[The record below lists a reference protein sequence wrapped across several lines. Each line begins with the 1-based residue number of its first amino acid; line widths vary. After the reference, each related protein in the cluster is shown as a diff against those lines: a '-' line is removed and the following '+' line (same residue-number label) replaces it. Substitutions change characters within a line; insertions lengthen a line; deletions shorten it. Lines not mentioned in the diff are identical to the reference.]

1 MPDSPLKT
9 IQKLDPEIIDNLH
22 ATEELV
28 YADGALP
35 KKFKL
40 LMGMAFDASH
50 GAIGGVKGLALR
62 ALEAGATK
70 EEIIEA
76 LRVAY
81 LFGGI
86 GSIYIG
92 SQGLAD
98 IFPE

>member
-1 MPDSPLKT
+1 MPYNPLT
-9 IQKLDPEIIDNLH
+9 MMMKLDPQFMKILN

-28 YADGALP
+28 YFDGALP

-50 GAIGGVKGLALR
+50 GAIEGVKGLALR
-62 ALEAGATK
+62 AMQAGATK

-81 LFGGI
+81 LFGGV
-86 GSIYIG
+86 GSAYIA
-92 SQGLAD
+92 SQGLNGL
-98 IFPE
+98 FPE